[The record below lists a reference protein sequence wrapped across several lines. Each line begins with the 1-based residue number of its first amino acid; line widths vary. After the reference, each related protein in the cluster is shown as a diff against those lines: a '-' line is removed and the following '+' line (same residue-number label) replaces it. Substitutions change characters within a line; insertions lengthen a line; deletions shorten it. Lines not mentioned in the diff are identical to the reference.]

1 MNENTMHEIFDDPQA
16 VDELKQIV
24 LARMGTMP
32 DTVSM
37 AIGSEEFSK
46 EDLISHINK
55 QDDLGTQVMEME
67 LEFLQDL
74 ASGAIYQNE

>member
-16 VDELKQIV
+16 VNDLKQIV
-24 LARMGTMP
+24 LARMGAMP

-37 AIGSEEFSK
+37 AIGSEEFAK
-46 EDLISHINK
+46 GDLIAHINK